1 MVWLF
6 AVTTMLD
13 ATNSVGYWEH
23 KKWTLVGFFFMLIN
37 KHLVYAVCYALS
49 SFNLFPNFLVQ
60 TKMECCFLLSLSKA
74 IFLKF
79 VFWIAKWN
87 HVYQTVLGLGNLV
100 LLLFKSWRQKQ
111 LSRNKIMSNRCFNDN
126 VTKFGI
132 HRQRCKL

>member
-23 KKWTLVGFFFMLIN
+23 KKWTLIGFFFY
-37 KHLVYAVCYALS
+37 LVYAVCYVLS

-60 TKMECCFLLSLSKA
+60 TKMECCFLLSLSLSQKQY
-74 IFLKF
+74 
-79 VFWIAKWN
+79 FWNLYFELQNEIMC
-87 HVYQTVLGLGNLV
+87 TVLGLGNLV
-100 LLLFKSWRQKQ
+100 LLFKSWRQKQ

>member
-60 TKMECCFLLSLSKA
+60 TTLSSFNLFPNFLVQTKMECCFLLSLKGNIFEICILNCKMKSCVPNCLGFGKPCVIIIQILASKT
-74 IFLKF
+74 IK
-79 VFWIAKWN
+79 
-87 HVYQTVLGLGNLV
+87 
-100 LLLFKSWRQKQ
+100 QK
-111 LSRNKIMSNRCFNDN
+111 
-126 VTKFGI
+126 
-132 HRQRCKL
+132 